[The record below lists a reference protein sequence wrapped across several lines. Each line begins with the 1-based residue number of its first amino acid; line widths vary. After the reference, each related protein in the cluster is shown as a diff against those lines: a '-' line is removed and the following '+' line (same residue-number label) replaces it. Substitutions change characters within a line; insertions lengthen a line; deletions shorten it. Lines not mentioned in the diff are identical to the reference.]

1 MEEKTESRP
10 PSQVESSRII
20 GVLVCVII
28 DKVAVESEI
37 LDLTILITFVSVRQ
51 FIFDDTQTLYGLH
64 FPVPS
69 AATYKR

>member
-37 LDLTILITFVSVRQ
+37 LDLTILITFVSVHQ
-51 FIFDDTQTLYGLH
+51 FIFDDT
-64 FPVPS
+64 
-69 AATYKR
+69 